1 MFFSRRSISA
11 CLLVLGLFLTLT
23 GCSSPKATPE
33 AAPIKVGMMPI
44 TDNSPFWVA
53 EQQGYFKD
61 EGIQVELVSFPSAIE
76 RDSAFAA
83 GQIDAGIGDLLAVAA
98 MNNSGTKVKAV
109 SVGQGA
115 VPGENRFA
123 ILSAP
128 NSGITK
134 PGQLANVPIALSL
147 NTINEYITDNLLTA
161 EGLKTGE
168 IKTTNMVKLPIR
180 FEALINGS
188 VKAATLPDPF
198 ATLAEIKG
206 AHLILDNSKNTV
218 AQTVVIVRKETLD
231 TNLEGVKKLMR
242 AYDRAVKDLSADPQ
256 KYEQLVAE
264 KAKIPSEVMSSKEH
278 LLQLHFS
285 EPQAP
290 DKAGV
295 EKTISWMKDH
305 GLLQKDFQ
313 YSDLVDE
320 RIIQK

>member
-1 MFFSRRSISA
+1 MSLSRKNT
-11 CLLVLGLFLTLT
+11 CLCLIALGLFLTLT
-23 GCSSPKATPE
+23 GCSSPKAAPE
-33 AAPIKVGMMPI
+33 IAHVKVGMMPI

-61 EGIQVELVSFPSAIE
+61 EGIQVELVPFPSAIE

-98 MNNSGTKVKAV
+98 MNNSGTAVKAV

-115 VPGENRFA
+115 APGENRFA

-128 NSGITK
+128 DSGITK
-134 PGQLANVPIALSL
+134 PEQLANVPIALSL

-161 EGLKTGE
+161 EGLKQDE

-180 FEALINGS
+180 FEALLNGS

-206 AHLILDNSKNTV
+206 AHLIVDNSKNIV
-218 AQTVVIVRKETLD
+218 AQTVVIVRQETLD
-231 TNLEGVKKLMR
+231 QNIEGVKKLMQ
-242 AYDRAVKDLSADPQ
+242 AYDRAVKDLSADPE
-256 KYEQLVAE
+256 KYEQLIAE
-264 KAKIPSEVMSSKEH
+264 KARIPGEVMSSQEH
-278 LLQLHFS
+278 PLQLHFS

-290 DKAGV
+290 DQAGV
-295 EKTISWMKDH
+295 EQTISWMKDH

-313 YSDLVDE
+313 YGDLVDE
-320 RIIQK
+320 RIIKK

>member
-1 MFFSRRSISA
+1 MSLSRKNT
-11 CLLVLGLFLTLT
+11 CLCLIALGLFLTLT
-23 GCSSPKATPE
+23 GCSSPKAAPE
-33 AAPIKVGMMPI
+33 IAPVKVGMMPI

-61 EGIQVELVSFPSAIE
+61 EGIQVELMPFPSAIE

-98 MNNSGTKVKAV
+98 MNNSGTAVKAV

-128 NSGITK
+128 DSGITK
-134 PGQLANVPIALSL
+134 PEQLANVPIALSL

-161 EGLKTGE
+161 EGLKQDE
-168 IKTTNMVKLPIR
+168 IKTINMVKLPIR
-180 FEALINGS
+180 FEALLNGS

-206 AHLILDNSKNTV
+206 AHLIIDNSKNIV
-218 AQTVVIVRKETLD
+218 AQSVVIVRQETLD
-231 TNLEGVKKLMR
+231 QNIKGVKKLMQ
-242 AYDRAVKDLSADPQ
+242 AYDRAVKDLSADPE
-256 KYEQLVAE
+256 KYEQLIAE
-264 KAKIPSEVMSSKEH
+264 KARIPGEVMSSREH
-278 LLQLHFS
+278 PLRLHFS

-290 DKAGV
+290 DQAGV
-295 EKTISWMKDH
+295 EQTISWMKDH

-313 YSDLVDE
+313 YGDLVDE
-320 RIIQK
+320 RIIKK